1 MLTRAIEEW
10 IGNAAAVVSGVWG
23 AVTQRSEQ
31 SGSSRT
37 AIYTHAQRV
46 VQAVANEPSP
56 GISYED
62 LWAENE
68 RLRAENEALW
78 QAWSETEDRSESQQR
93 ELASAGSAMGVS
105 LSPMVILLAMV
116 LPCRMVPSRAMVGR
130 WVQQSAQPSRGIL
143 QVLDRVCQGVVL
155 VLCLD
160 EICFHREPILMGVEP
175 TSWAWL
181 AGQRGPDR
189 SGESGCQVMEQWP
202 SREHVVADGG
212 TGLEQGVT

>member
-1 MLTRAIEEW
+1 M
-10 IGNAAAVVSGVWG
+10 
-23 AVTQRSEQ
+23 
-31 SGSSRT
+31 
-37 AIYTHAQRV
+37 
-46 VQAVANEPSP
+46 ANEPST
-56 GISYED
+56 GLSYED
-62 LWAENE
+62 LWAEHE

-93 ELASAGSAMGVS
+93 ELASAGSAMGLS
-105 LSPMVILLAMV
+105 LSQIVILLAIV

-130 WVQQSAQPSRGIL
+130 GVQQSAQPSRGIL

-160 EICFHREPILMGVEP
+160 DIFFHREPILMGVEP

-189 SGESGCQVMEQWP
+189 RGESGGQVMEQWP

-212 TGLEQGVT
+212 TGLETGVK

>member
-1 MLTRAIEEW
+1 MA
-10 IGNAAAVVSGVWG
+10 N
-23 AVTQRSEQ
+23 EQ
-31 SGSSRT
+31 ST
-37 AIYTHAQRV
+37 
-46 VQAVANEPSP
+46 

-78 QAWSETEDRSESQQR
+78 QAWSETEDLSESQQR
-93 ELASAGSAMGVS
+93 ALASAGSAMGVS
-105 LSPMVILLAMV
+105 LSPMVIVLAMV

-130 WVQQSAQPSRGIL
+130 GVQQSAQPSRGIL

-155 VLCLD
+155 VWCLD
-160 EICFHREPILMGVEP
+160 DIFLHREPILRGVEP
-175 TSWAWL
+175 TRWAWL

-189 SGESGCQVMEQWP
+189 SGESWCKVIEQWP
-202 SREHVVADGG
+202 RLEHVVADGG